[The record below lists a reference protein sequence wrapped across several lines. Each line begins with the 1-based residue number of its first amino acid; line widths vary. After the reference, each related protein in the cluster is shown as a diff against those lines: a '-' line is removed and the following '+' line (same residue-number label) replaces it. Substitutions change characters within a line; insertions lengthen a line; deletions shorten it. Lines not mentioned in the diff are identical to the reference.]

1 MTTKQVLRLLSF
13 FRETKRSFRKL
24 KCPQKRKANQLLHNV
39 EKQLTGFKKMTMLV
53 KKMIEGGRLGYH

>member
-1 MTTKQVLRLLSF
+1 MTTKQVLRLLNF
-13 FRETKRSFRKL
+13 LGKRSFRKL